1 MEEVILQGILKQI
14 EEEHVQDKVELNKLK
29 VAYAREHNLKSL
41 PTDAELS
48 NAAEPAQRERLK
60 SLLSIKPVRTMA
72 GVAPVAL
79 MTKPHKC
86 PHGTCIYCPGGPN
99 SPFGDVPQAYTG
111 TEPATRR
118 AIRNHYD
125 PYYQVMNRLEHY
137 VVMNQVPDKVEI
149 IVMGGTFLSLHE
161 SYKDMFIKLVYKA
174 MNDFSEL
181 FYKDGELDVAKFND
195 FFEMATPK
203 DDPKRE
209 SIIHAKQEELRNQ
222 PCTLEEEQLRNETA
236 KIRCVAL
243 VIETGAE
250 ACDVDDLLK
259 YGCTRVELGVQSVYP
274 EIVKGI
280 NRGHTAQ
287 DSIDKTKELKDAG
300 FKVTYHMMPGLPEP
314 NLTLIEYQKDLD
326 GLKELFT
333 NPDWRPDMI
342 KLYPCM
348 VMKGTELY
356 KKYEQGLYTPMTT
369 KDAAQM
375 LVDFT
380 PTIPEYCRIMR
391 IQRDIPTYMTES
403 GVDRT
408 NLRQYVDQLREQQ
421 GVECR
426 CIRCREIGRKPAEG
440 DVTYS
445 TMTYDASDGKEFF
458 IQAQIKDSIVGFCRV
473 RFPANP
479 SRKEIGEND
488 ALLREL
494 HVYGTATELGAEG
507 NVQHKGVGKELMKQA
522 EDICKEHHKSKL
534 IVISG
539 VGVKQYYIKQLGYH
553 KEGPYVV
560 KEL

>member
-1 MEEVILQGILKQI
+1 MEEVILKGILKQI
-14 EEEHVQDKVELNKLK
+14 EHENVQDKKELNKLK
-29 VAYAREHNLKSL
+29 IAYAREHNLKGL

-48 NAAEPAQRERLK
+48 NAADPDQRDRLK
-60 SLLSIKPVRTMA
+60 SILSIKPVRTMA

-86 PHGTCIYCPGGPN
+86 PHGTCIYCPGGPD

-137 VVMNQVPDKVEI
+137 VVMNQIPDKVEI

-161 SYKDMFIKLVYKA
+161 SYKDTFIKLVYKA
-174 MNDFSEL
+174 MNDFSDL
-181 FYKDGELDVAKFND
+181 FYKEGVLDVEAFND
-195 FFEMATPK
+195 FFEMATSK
-203 DDPKRE
+203 DDSSRE
-209 SIIHAKQEELRNQ
+209 GKIHAKQEALRDQ
-222 PCTLEEEQLRNETA
+222 ESTLEGEQLRNESS

-259 YGCTRVELGVQSVYP
+259 YGCTRVELGVQSVYG
-274 EIVKGI
+274 EIVAGI

-287 DSIDKTKELKDAG
+287 DSVDKTKELKDAG

-314 NLTLIEYQKDLD
+314 DLKLISYEKDLA

-333 NPDWRPDMI
+333 NPDWCPDMI

-348 VMKGTELY
+348 VMKGTSLY
-356 KKYEQGLYTPMTT
+356 KDYEKGLFTPMST

-375 LVDFT
+375 IVDLT
-380 PTIPEYCRIMR
+380 PTIPDYCRIMR

-408 NLRQYVDQLREQQ
+408 NLRQYVDQLREEQ
-421 GVECR
+421 GVSCR
-426 CIRCREIGRKPAEG
+426 CIRCREIGRKPADGE
-440 DVTYS
+440 VTYR
-445 TMTYDASDGKEFF
+445 TMSYDASDGKEFF
-458 IQAQIKDSIVGFCRV
+458 IQAEIKDSILGFCRV
-473 RFPANP
+473 RFPADP
-479 SRKEIGEND
+479 SRKEIGPND

-494 HVYGTATELGAEG
+494 HVYGTATALGAEG
-507 NVQHKGVGKELMKQA
+507 DVQHKGVGKELMRMA
-522 EDICKEHHKSKL
+522 EEICTEHQKSKL

-539 VGVKQYYIKQLGYH
+539 VGVKQYYIDKLGYQ

>member
-1 MEEVILQGILKQI
+1 MEEIVLKGILKQI
-14 EEEHVQDKVELNKLK
+14 EQEHVQDKKELNKLK
-29 VAYAREHNLKSL
+29 IAYAREHNLKGL

-48 NAAEPAQRERLK
+48 NAADPDQRDRLK
-60 SLLSIKPVRTMA
+60 SILAIKPVRTMA

-86 PHGTCIYCPGGPN
+86 PHGTCIYCPGGPD

-161 SYKDMFIKLVYKA
+161 SYKDKFIKLVYKA
-174 MNDFSEL
+174 MNDFSDL
-181 FYKDGELDVAKFND
+181 FYKDDVLDVQTFND
-195 FFEMATPK
+195 FFEMSTSR
-203 DDPKRE
+203 DDPLRE
-209 SIIHAKQEELRNQ
+209 GKIHARQEVHRDQES
-222 PCTLEEEQLRNETA
+222 TLEGEQLRNENS

-259 YGCTRVELGVQSVYP
+259 YGCTRVELGVQSVYG
-274 EIVKGI
+274 EIVKSV
-280 NRGHTAQ
+280 NRGHSAQ

-314 NLTLIEYQKDLD
+314 DLKLISYEKDLA
-326 GLKELFT
+326 GLKEIFT
-333 NPDWRPDMI
+333 NPDWCPDMI

-348 VMKGTELY
+348 VMKGTSLY
-356 KKYEQGLYTPMTT
+356 KDYEKGLFTPLST

-375 LVDFT
+375 IVDFT
-380 PTIPEYCRIMR
+380 PFIPDYCRIMR

-421 GVECR
+421 GITCR

-440 DVTYS
+440 EVTYR
-445 TMTYDASDGKEFF
+445 TMSYDASDGKEFF
-458 IQAQIKDSIVGFCRV
+458 ISAEINESIVGFSRV
-473 RFPANP
+473 RFPADP
-479 SRKEIGEND
+479 TRKEIGSND

-494 HVYGTATELGAEG
+494 HVYGTATAIGAEG
-507 NVQHKGVGKELMKQA
+507 NVQHKGVGKHLMEMA
-522 EDICKEHHKSKL
+522 ESIAKEHQKSKL

-539 VGVKQYYIKQLGYH
+539 VGVKQYYINKLGYH